1 MTASRRIL
9 PQRRPTYTFDIHDDG
24 GRVDLTVAY
33 SIFEAPGTLPPH
45 TVAEIFLTSRK
56 IGSGTEA
63 IARDAAILL
72 SLAVQ
77 HGCPLDTIMHALTR
91 NQDGSPQS
99 LMGRVVD
106 RVIKEAAG

>member
-1 MTASRRIL
+1 MTDRRLL
-9 PQRRPTYTFDIHDDG
+9 PQRRSTFTFDIHDES
-24 GRVDLTVAY
+24 GRIDMTVAY
-33 SIFEAPGTLPPH
+33 STFEPPGASPPH
-45 TVAEIFLTSRK
+45 TVAEIFVTSRK

-77 HGCPLDTIMHALTR
+77 YGCPLDTIMHALTR
-91 NQDGSPQS
+91 NQDGSAQS

-106 RVIKEAAG
+106 RVMREAQR

>member
-1 MTASRRIL
+1 MTNRRGL
-9 PQRRPTYTFDIHDDG
+9 PQRRATFTFDIRDDS

-33 SIFEAPGTLPPH
+33 STFEAPPH
-45 TVAEIFLTSRK
+45 AVAEIFVTARK
-56 IGSGTEA
+56 IGSGMEA

-72 SLAVQ
+72 SLALQ
-77 HGCPLDTIMHALTR
+77 HGCPLDTIRHALTR

-106 RVIKEAAG
+106 RVTTEAGS

>member
-1 MTASRRIL
+1 MTDRRLL
-9 PQRRPTYTFDIHDDG
+9 PQRRPTFTFDIHDEG
-24 GRVDLTVAY
+24 GRIDMTVAY
-33 SIFEAPGTLPPH
+33 STFEPPGAPPPH
-45 TVAEIFLTSRK
+45 TIAEIFVTSRK

-77 HGCPLDTIMHALTR
+77 HGCPLDTIKHALTR
-91 NQDGSPQS
+91 NQDGTAQS

-106 RVIKEAAG
+106 RVMREARE

>member
-1 MTASRRIL
+1 MTARRVL
-9 PQRRPTYTFDIHDDG
+9 PQRRPTFTFDIHDES
-24 GRVDLTVAY
+24 GRVDMVVAY
-33 SIFEAPGTLPPH
+33 SVFEPPGAPPPH
-45 TVAEIFLTSRK
+45 TVAEIFVTSRK

-77 HGCPLDTIMHALTR
+77 YGCPVDVIRGALTR
-91 NQDGSPQS
+91 NQDGSAQS

-106 RVIKEAAG
+106 RVVEEAAR